1 MEGTLHVRE
10 AYTGR
15 TVEWNGE
22 RAGPPLLPC
31 LASTIV
37 ELEGEAGVRLS
48 SRKCT
53 RRGLGEMD
61 VCLKRGA
68 HAFVLLPG
76 EDVLQVGIVPYVWG
90 HAAGHP
96 HLSGPSPSPVL
107 FAGAPCPCEITPRS

>member
-1 MEGTLHVRE
+1 MEGALHVRE

-37 ELEGEAGVRLS
+37 ELEGGAGVRLR

-53 RRGLGEMD
+53 RRGLGEED

-76 EDVLQVGIVPYVWG
+76 EDFLRVGIVPYVWG

-96 HLSGPSPSPVL
+96 HLSGSPAL
-107 FAGAPCPCEITPRS
+107 FAGAPCPCEIPPRC